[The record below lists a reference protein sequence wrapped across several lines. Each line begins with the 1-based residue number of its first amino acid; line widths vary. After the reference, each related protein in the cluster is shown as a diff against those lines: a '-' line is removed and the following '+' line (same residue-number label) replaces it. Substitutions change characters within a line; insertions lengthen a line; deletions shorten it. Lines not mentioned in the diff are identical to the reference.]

1 MLTVN
6 YRYAPSVSAQ
16 EAAEKIARLFAEFDV
31 EIVDN
36 APGALPGLSEP
47 ALANLLEQVGGDVV
61 AKFGWTDVSRFAEL
75 GIPAVNLGP
84 GNPGLAHSASE
95 HVPVSQIYR
104 TAELINQWLSK

>member
-1 MLTVN
+1 M
-6 YRYAPSVSAQ
+6 
-16 EAAEKIARLFAEFDV
+16 
-31 EIVDN
+31 
-36 APGALPGLSEP
+36 
-47 ALANLLEQVGGDVV
+47 ANLLEQVGGDVV

-95 HVPVSQIYR
+95 HVPVGQIYR